1 MTRLYWYL
9 HGYVQ
14 FVFTGGFAEDFI
26 NEYGV
31 KAAPVTDQK
40 DMEAL
45 KKRGYK
51 PVIVSEAKKKVI
63 LDSAYFEDVKEENKK
78 IKESQK
84 PLSERFYI
92 FAEKIETK
100 LNEDETIE
108 LYGFLDELSDEEKKK
123 NEGANLL

>member
-1 MTRLYWYL
+1 MFRK
-9 HGYVQ
+9 Q
-14 FVFTGGFAEDFI
+14 R
-26 NEYGV
+26 
-31 KAAPVTDQK
+31 
-40 DMEAL
+40 
-45 KKRGYK
+45 KKL
-51 PVIVSEAKKKVI
+51 S
-63 LDSAYFEDVKEENKK
+63 LTAYFEDVKEENKK